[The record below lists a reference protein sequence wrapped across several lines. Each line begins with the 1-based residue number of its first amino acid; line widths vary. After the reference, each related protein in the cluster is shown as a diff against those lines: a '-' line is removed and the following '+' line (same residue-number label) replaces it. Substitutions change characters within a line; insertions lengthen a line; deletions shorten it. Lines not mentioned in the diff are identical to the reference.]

1 MNESHHRQMDDLA
14 TRLRRGQLSRRE
26 FLARSSAVLAAGAMA
41 GLPASL
47 RAEEGS
53 KQGGRLRYGVNDGS
67 QQDSLEPGS
76 WTSVMCGA
84 AFNGALCNNLV
95 ELLPD
100 GSLAGDLAESWAT
113 DEGAARWTFIL
124 RKGVKFHDG
133 RPFTPEDARQ
143 SLLHHMGEGS
153 TSGALSIVSQISDI
167 AIEGEDRLIVT
178 LSQGNADFP
187 YLLSDFHLSV
197 FPAKEGG
204 GIDWESGIGTGA
216 FRLDSFEPGVAVS
229 MSRNPDYHKP
239 GLPHFDEVEFIVIP
253 DRSARLNALLT
264 GEVDV
269 IEDVDIRNV
278 GLIEANPQ
286 LVVHRTPS
294 LRHLTFDMNCQVA
307 PFDNPA
313 VRRALKLA
321 IDRED
326 IITKVF
332 LGEAETGNDNPVA
345 KIMPFWAET
354 PPEHRYD
361 PDAARAL
368 LAEAGVEGLVVD
380 LSVADSAFPGA
391 IEAGVLFREHAAKAG
406 ITVNLI
412 QEADDGYWDNVWL
425 VKPFNASDWYG
436 RVTLD
441 LLFSTSYTSDAPWN
455 NTGFRNTDFDRL
467 HAAARSQTDE
477 AVRAGQYTEM
487 QKILHDEGGVIT
499 VAFVSWRLAMTKAI
513 GHGETGGILPADNHR
528 CAERWW
534 RTDI

>member
-1 MNESHHRQMDDLA
+1 MRYLGYPILEQTKRKSGFTP
-14 TRLRRGQLSRRE
+14 TRRALLGGAALFASAI
-26 FLARSSAVLAAGAMA
+26 FLPTSIRAADG
-41 GLPASL
+41 PK
-47 RAEEGS
+47 R
-53 KQGGRLRYGVNDGS
+53 GGRLRYGMNDGS
-67 QQDSLEPGS
+67 QQDTLEPGS
-76 WTSVMCGA
+76 WATVMCGA
-84 AFNGALCNNLV
+84 AFNGALFNNLV

-100 GSLAGDLAESWAT
+100 GTLVGDLAESWKA
-113 DEGAARWTFIL
+113 DEGATRWTFML

-143 SLLHHMGEGS
+143 SLLHHMGENS
-153 TSGALSIVSQISDI
+153 TSGALSIVRQISDI
-167 AIEGEDRLIVT
+167 VTDGDDKLIVT

-187 YLLSDFHLSV
+187 YLLSDYHLSV

-216 FRLDSFEPGVAVS
+216 FRLENFEPGIAVRLL
-229 MSRNPDYHKP
+229 RNPDYHKP
-239 GLPHFDEVEFIVIP
+239 GLPHFDEVEFISIP

-278 GLIEANPQ
+278 SMIERDPD

-294 LRHLTFDMNCQVA
+294 LRHLTFDMNCQTA

-313 VRRALKLA
+313 VRKALKLA

-332 LGEAETGNDNPVA
+332 LGEAEIGNDNPVA
-345 KIMPFWAET
+345 RIMPFWTET

-361 PDAARAL
+361 PEAARAL
-368 LAEAGVEGLVVD
+368 LAEAGIEGLVVD

-391 IEAGVLFREHAAKAG
+391 IEAAVLFREHAAKAG
-406 ITVNLI
+406 ITVNVI

-425 VKPFNASDWYG
+425 VKPFNATDWYG

-441 LLFSTSYTSDAPWN
+441 WMFSTSYTSDAPWN
-455 NTGFRNTDFDRL
+455 NSGFRNARFDELYALARVEADKAQR
-467 HAAARSQTDE
+467 AA
-477 AVRAGQYTEM
+477 QYAEM
-487 QKILHDEGGVIT
+487 QQILHDDGGVIT
-499 VAFVSWRLAMTKAI
+499 IAFMSWRIAMTRAI
-513 GHGETGGILPADNHR
+513 GHGETGGIMPADNHR

-534 RTDI
+534 RNDI